1 MGRVAIWSSARH
13 HTIVLTFKNSK
24 ARIIADQ
31 LFNNQSPPPVI
42 RVFLATPLRRGF
54 DYLCPPE
61 LKPVPGMRV
70 WVPFGKGRRI
80 GIVGECDVSP
90 QVSLDKLKPIEAVLD
105 SAPILPPALNKLV
118 RWAADYYLHSP
129 GDAWQQALP
138 VLLRQ
143 GAPASGDE
151 LFWQLVSGAD
161 TSGLAKNA
169 SKQLAAVAQLQSGEL
184 SDNELGEL
192 PFDRATLR
200 TLQDKGLVQSEQR
213 RQQGTPFWENP
224 LLVNPGPRPN
234 SEQAV
239 AITAINAAKGFAPFL
254 LEGVTGSGKTEVYLS
269 AMSETLKAG
278 KQVLVLVPEISL
290 TPQTLRRFQKRFEV
304 PMALLHSG
312 LTDNERLKVWR
323 QARDGELGI
332 VIGTR
337 SAVFT
342 PLARPGLIIVDE
354 EHDASFKQ
362 QEGFRYH
369 GRDLAVVRAQLE
381 KVPLVLGS
389 ATPALESLAN
399 CEAGKYQKLVLNERA
414 GNASQVRFDLI
425 DIKHQPLTA
434 GLSPPVL
441 AAIKAH
447 LGRGEQVLVFLNR
460 RGFAPTLLCHECG
473 WIADCHRCSAYPT
486 VHKGRQR
493 LICHHC
499 GSDRPLP
506 HQCHSCG
513 SSQLVGVGLGTEQLE
528 NELSALFPGY
538 KAVRIDRDATRR
550 KGSLESALTGIR
562 QGQYQLLIGT
572 QMLAKGHHFPD
583 VTLVVLLDVDG
594 ALYSSDFRAAER
606 LAQLVVQVAG
616 RAGRADKPG
625 RLLLQSHHPEHPLLS
640 QLLTNGYGAFAANAL
655 IERRQTLLPPFSA
668 QALFRSDALK
678 AEDAQSLLEAIGQRL
693 QQCAPEGGWVLG
705 PLPAPLER
713 RAGKFRFQLWVQYQD
728 KKGLRQWLAPLL
740 ANLEEDPPH
749 RRANWTLDLDPIDS
763 A

>member
-1 MGRVAIWSSARH
+1 M
-13 HTIVLTFKNSK
+13 
-24 ARIIADQ
+24 
-31 LFNNQSPPPVI
+31 
-42 RVFLATPLRRGF
+42 ATPLRRGF
-54 DYLCPPE
+54 DYLLPAPMA
-61 LKPVPGMRV
+61 VQPGVRV
-70 WVPFGKGRRI
+70 WVPFGNGKRVGV
-80 GIVGECDVSP
+80 VGEVDVAP
-90 QVSLDKLKPIEAVLD
+90 QVALDKLKPIDSVID
-105 SAPILPPALNKLV
+105 SAPVLPAALNKLV

-129 GDAWQQALP
+129 GDAWHQAMP

-143 GAPASGDE
+143 GANASGEE
-151 LFWQLVSGAD
+151 LYWQLKAGATSSGI
-161 TSGLAKNA
+161 AKNA
-169 SKQLAAVAQLQSGEL
+169 KKQLAAICCLEQGEL
-184 SDNELGEL
+184 SDNELAGKD
-192 PFDRATLR
+192 FDRATLR
-200 TLQDKGLVQSEQR
+200 TLADKGLVTFET
-213 RQQGTPFWENP
+213 RQHQGQPFWTQP
-224 LLVNPGPRPN
+224 VTVQPGPRPN
-234 SEQAV
+234 PEQAV
-239 AITAINAAKGFAPFL
+239 AITAINNAQGFAPFL

-269 AMSETLKAG
+269 AMSQILKAG
-278 KQVLVLVPEISL
+278 QQVLVLVPEISL
-290 TPQTLRRFQKRFEV
+290 TPQTLRRFQKRFNV

-312 LTDNERLKVWR
+312 LTDNERLRVWR
-323 QARDGELGI
+323 QARDGDLGI

-337 SAVFT
+337 SAIFT

-399 CEAGKYQKLVLNERA
+399 CDAGKYQKLTLSRRA

-425 DIKHQPLTA
+425 DVKHQPLKA
-434 GLSPPVL
+434 GMSPPVL

-447 LGRGEQVLVFLNR
+447 LARGEQVLVFLNR
-460 RGFAPTLLCHECG
+460 RGFSPTLLCHECG
-473 WIADCHRCSAYPT
+473 WIADCQRCSAYPT

-506 HQCHSCG
+506 QQCPSCG
-513 SSQLVGVGLGTEQLE
+513 STQLVGVGLGTEQLE
-528 NELSALFPGY
+528 NELSALFPDY

-550 KGSLESALTGIR
+550 KGSLESALDGIR

-583 VTLVVLLDVDG
+583 VTLVVLMDVDG
-594 ALYSSDFRAAER
+594 ALYSADFRAAER

-640 QLLTNGYGAFAANAL
+640 QLLTNGYGAFAEEAL
-655 IERRQTLLPPFSA
+655 LERRQTYLPPFSA
-668 QALFRSDALK
+668 QALFRCDALK
-678 AEDAQSLLEAIGQRL
+678 AEDAQSLLEAIGQLL
-693 QQCAPEGGWVLG
+693 QQSAPQGGWVLG

-713 RAGKFRFQLWVQYQD
+713 RAGKYRFQLWVQYQD
-728 KKGLRQWLAPLL
+728 KKALRQWLAPVLSH
-740 ANLEEDPPH
+740 LENEPPH

>member
-1 MGRVAIWSSARH
+1 M
-13 HTIVLTFKNSK
+13 L
-24 ARIIADQ
+24 
-31 LFNNQSPPPVI
+31 NNQSQPRLI

-54 DYLCPPE
+54 DYLLPAG
-61 LKPVPGMRV
+61 LDAQPGMRV
-70 WVPFGKGRRI
+70 QVPFGRGRRL
-80 GIVGECDVSP
+80 GVVGELDVTP
-90 QVSLDKLKPIEAVLD
+90 DVETDKLKAVEEVLD
-105 SAPILPPALNKLV
+105 AAPLLPDSLQRLV
-118 RWAADYYLHSP
+118 RWAADYYLHSM
-129 GDAWQQALP
+129 GDVWQQALP

-143 GAPASGDE
+143 GAPADGE
-151 LFWQLVSGAD
+151 EQYWQLTAAGQEAPD
-161 TSGLAKNA
+161 LKNA
-169 SKQLAAVAQLQSGEL
+169 AKQQLALARLRQGEL
-184 SDNELGEL
+184 SDNTLAGE
-192 PFDRATLR
+192 PFERAQLR
-200 TLQDKGLVQSEQR
+200 ALADKGLAQCHSR
-213 RQQGTPFWENP
+213 HHKGSPFWERE
-224 LLVNPGPRPN
+224 LTVHPGPRPN
-234 SEQAV
+234 PEQAV
-239 AITAINAAKGFAPFL
+239 AITAINQASGFQPFL

-269 AMSETLKAG
+269 AMAEVLKAG

-290 TPQTLRRFQKRFEV
+290 TPQTLRRFQKRFDV

-312 LTDNERLKVWR
+312 LTDNERLAVWR

-342 PLARPGLIIVDE
+342 PLARPGLIVVDE

-399 CEAGKYQKLVLNERA
+399 CEAGKYRKLVLGQRA
-414 GNASQVRFDLI
+414 GGASQVRFDLL
-425 DIKHQPLTA
+425 DIKHQPLKA
-434 GLSPPVL
+434 GLCPQAL
-441 AAIKAH
+441 GAIEAH
-447 LGRGEQVLVFLNR
+447 LKRGEQVLVFLNR
-460 RGFAPTLLCHECG
+460 RGYAPTLLCHECG
-473 WIADCHRCSAYPT
+473 WLAACPRCSAYPT

-499 GSDRPLP
+499 GTDRPLP
-506 HQCHSCG
+506 HQCQECG

-528 NELSALFPGY
+528 TELAALFPDY
-538 KAVRIDRDATRR
+538 PLVRIDRDATRR
-550 KGSLESALTGIR
+550 KGSLESALDGIR
-562 QGQYQLLIGT
+562 EGRYKLLVGT

-594 ALYSSDFRAAER
+594 ALYSADFRAAER

-640 QLLTNGYGAFAANAL
+640 QLLLNGYQAFAADAL
-655 IERRQTLLPPFSA
+655 IERRQTMLPPYSA
-668 QALFRSDALK
+668 QALFRAESLK
-678 AEDAQSLLEAIGQRL
+678 QEDGQSLLEALAQAL
-693 QQCAPEGGWVLG
+693 QQSAPEGGWALG

-713 RAGKFRFQLWVQYQD
+713 RAGKFRFQLWVQCPD
-728 KKGLRQWLAPLL
+728 KKQLRRWLSPVLSW
-740 ANLEEDPPH
+740 LETAPPH
-749 RRANWTLDLDPIDS
+749 RRANWSLDLDPVDS

>member
-1 MGRVAIWSSARH
+1 M
-13 HTIVLTFKNSK
+13 L
-24 ARIIADQ
+24 
-31 LFNNQSPPPVI
+31 NNQSPPRVI
-42 RVFLATPLRRGF
+42 RVLLPTPMRRGF
-54 DYLCPPE
+54 DYLLPADCQVQE
-61 LKPVPGMRV
+61 GARV
-70 WVPFGKGRRI
+70 RVPFGKGSRI
-80 GIVGECDVSP
+80 GLVAALDVAP
-90 QVSLDKLKPIEAVLD
+90 QVEADKLKAIDEVLD
-105 SAPILPPALNKLV
+105 AAPVLPAALGKLV
-118 RWAADYYLHSP
+118 RWAADYYLHSA

-143 GAPASGDE
+143 GAPASGE
-151 LFWQLVSGAD
+151 EGIWQLSAD
-161 TSGLAKNA
+161 AAKAAVPKNA
-169 SKQLAAVAQLQSGEL
+169 SKQLAALARLQAGEL
-184 SDNELGEL
+184 SDFDLAEQS
-192 PFDRATLR
+192 FDRATLR
-200 TLQDKGLVQSEQR
+200 TLADKGLVTLSHR
-213 RQQGTPFWENP
+213 RQQGQPFWTSP
-224 LLVNPGPRPN
+224 LVVNPGPRPN

-239 AITAINAAKGFAPFL
+239 AITAINSAKGFAPFL

-312 LTDNERLKVWR
+312 LTDKERLSVWR

-381 KVPLVLGS
+381 QVPLVLGS

-399 CEAGKYQKLVLNERA
+399 AQAGKYQKLTLNQRA
-414 GNASQVRFDLI
+414 GGASQVRFDLI

-473 WIADCHRCSAYPT
+473 WIADCQRCTAYPT
-486 VHKGRQR
+486 VHRGRQR

-513 SSQLVGVGLGTEQLE
+513 STQLVGVGLGTEQLE
-528 NELSALFPGY
+528 VELTALFPDY

-550 KGSLESALTGIR
+550 KGSLESALDGIR

-594 ALYSSDFRAAER
+594 ALYSADFRAAER

-616 RAGRADKPG
+616 RAGRANKPG

-640 QLLTNGYGAFAANAL
+640 QLLTNGYGAFAEEAL
-655 IERRQTLLPPFSA
+655 VERRQTLLPPFSA

-693 QQCAPEGGWVLG
+693 QQSAPQGGWVLG
-705 PLPAPLER
+705 PLPAPLEK
-713 RAGKFRFQLWVQYQD
+713 RAGKYRFQLWVQYQD
-728 KKGLRQWLAPLL
+728 KKVLRQWLAPLL
-740 ANLEEDPPH
+740 AELEAQPPH